1 MKDFQS
7 EIMNNV
13 FKTDRHFKNRID
25 DFMFTEVTIR
35 HLLNRTNCYGGED
48 VIKLM
53 NEMKDYIHYLYKYID
68 TLEKDKQYLLKQY
81 LKEKYRKHIDK

>member
-7 EIMNNV
+7 EIMDNV
-13 FKTDRHFKNRID
+13 FKTDKHFKNRID

-35 HLLNRTNCYGGED
+35 YLMNRTDFNNED
-48 VIKLM
+48 IIKLI
-53 NEMKDYIHYLYKYID
+53 NEMKNYIHYLYEYID

-81 LKEKYRKHIDK
+81 LKEKYKNNIDK